1 MKQIF
6 FTSWLSV
13 VAVTMLGT
21 PGQSLAASEHEGR
34 AEGFVNARRAEE
46 DKIEYLRSAT
56 QTFDPSNVVNV
67 LAHLERA
74 RVDRSYRRAG
84 VVPLGAWDADL
95 AFIDSLEDT
104 RDFTALYL
112 LHVLLDYRHDPMLAP
127 GLVDKVEDAL
137 LAFKYWYTEP
147 TPPGLQDTSYYW
159 SENHEVIYATLE
171 YLMGHAYPSTRF
183 GNDGRL
189 GAEHAAGARARL
201 LAWFDARSRF
211 GYSEWH
217 SNVYYQKDVTPLL
230 ALADFAC
237 DQDIRV
243 LASASLDVLFFDLAL
258 HNEKAAFGVT
268 HGRSYKKNVTSLFG
282 DDTWNIT
289 KLLFQNTTYD
299 FKGADPGGVLLA
311 RNHAYELPEAIRRVG
326 LSREPFVDEE
336 RMGIA
341 IDETGPVNPALPAPY
356 GLSYSDPQYLDLWWG
371 MNAFATWPVVPL
383 TIQAMQ
389 TYNLWT
395 HPQLSLLALL
405 EPYAS
410 SPVTAQAIVAQTAPM
425 TDLYLLNEVHTYT
438 WRGKDAMLSTALD
451 YRKGF
456 RAAQVHSWQATLD
469 AQAVV
474 FTNHPA
480 TPLVP
485 STSWADDSQDGG
497 YFTGEASMP
506 RSAQFENAAIHIY
519 APQYPIQN
527 APPLDVFTYEPFTHA
542 FFPQDRFDEV
552 ARDGHW
558 IFGRRGDGFVALY
571 SYRTAEFLTYDPA
584 VYATDGHTLPFDLVA
599 SGGADNVWIVEVG
612 TAAEWGSFASF
623 RAAVGSA
630 FVDVRSL
637 GPSTLGV
644 SPGYDV
650 TYDSPSAG
658 ELSFGWT
665 APFTVDGTVQDLK
678 SSLRFDN
685 PWAQVPFTSQQL
697 AIDAAPY
704 SVKLDF
710 AAKTRAVK
718 GPASGRH

>member
-1 MKQIF
+1 MANCHLKP
-6 FTSWLSV
+6 WLPLAGLLV
-13 VAVTMLGT
+13 
-21 PGQSLAASEHEGR
+21 LAASAPSKAASPR
-34 AEGFVNARRAEE
+34 ACGPDGFVDAQKARR
-46 DKIEYLRSAT
+46 DKLAYLRAAT
-56 QTFDPSNVVNV
+56 QTFEPSNVVNV
-67 LAHLERA
+67 LAHLERE
-74 RVDRSYRRAG
+74 RVDPSYRRAG
-84 VVPLGAWDADL
+84 VVPVDAWDADL
-95 AFIDSLEDT
+95 AFVDSLEDT
-104 RDFTALYL
+104 RDFTALYQL
-112 LHVLLDYRHDPMLAP
+112 YVLFDYADDGMLAP

-147 TPPGLQDTSYYW
+147 TAPGLTDASYYW
-159 SENHEVIYATLE
+159 SENHQVIYATLE
-171 YLMGHAYPSTRF
+171 YLMGQAYPDEPF

-189 GAEHAAGARARL
+189 GAEHAADARARL
-201 LAWFDARSRF
+201 LTWFDERSRF
-211 GYSEWH
+211 GFSEWH
-217 SNVYYQKDVTPLL
+217 SNVYYQKDITPLL
-230 ALADFAC
+230 ALADFAAE
-237 DQDIRV
+237 DDIRT
-243 LASASLDVLFFDLAL
+243 LAASSLDVLFFDLAL

-268 HGRSYKKNVTSLFG
+268 HGRSYKKNVTGLFG

-289 KLLFQNTTYD
+289 KLLFQNTSYD

-311 RNHAYELPEAIRRVG
+311 RSEAYELPEAIRRVG
-326 LSREPFVDEE
+326 VSRRPFVDKE

-341 IDETGPVNPALPAPY
+341 INETGPVDPAAPAPY
-356 GLSYSDPQYLDLWWG
+356 GLSYSDPKYLDLWWG

-383 TIQAMQ
+383 TIQAMN
-389 TYNLWT
+389 TYDLWT

-425 TDLYLLNEVHTYT
+425 TDLYLLNEVNTYT
-438 WRGKDAMLSTALD
+438 WRGEDAMLSSALD

-485 STSWADDSQDGG
+485 STNWADDAQDGG
-497 YFTGEASMP
+497 YFTGEATMP
-506 RSAQFENAAIHIY
+506 RSAQFENVGIHIY

-527 APPLDVFTYEPFTHA
+527 APPLDAFTYQPFTHA

-558 IFGRRGDGFVALY
+558 IFGRRGAGFVALF
-571 SYRTAEFLTYDPA
+571 SYRSAEFLSYDPA
-584 VYATDGHTLPFDLVA
+584 LYATDGHTLPFDLVA

-612 TAAEWGSFASF
+612 SAADWGSFAAF

-630 FVDVRSL
+630 FVAVRSL
-637 GPSTLGV
+637 GPSTSGV

-658 ELSFGWT
+658 ELSFGWS
-665 APFTVDGTVQDLK
+665 APFTVNGNVEPQ
-678 SSLRFDN
+678 SSFPRFDD
-685 PWAQVPFTSQQL
+685 PWARVPFTSQRVS
-697 AIDAAPY
+697 IDAAPY
-704 SVKLDF
+704 GVELDF

-718 GPASGRH
+718 GPPPGRR